1 MSLPPTVLLVA
12 WAWAF
17 ARTLLV
23 EVPLVVLL
31 VRALRSGDR
40 PTLPRAALAALL
52 GSALTHPLLWFVWSR
67 VVEDY
72 HRYLLSGE
80 LLVVA
85 IEALLL
91 WGLARPLSL
100 RRCLGIS
107 LVVNGASMA
116 VGWGW
121 NTLAG

>member
-1 MSLPPTVLLVA
+1 VSLPPDALLAA

-17 ARTLLV
+17 GRTLLV
-23 EVPLVVLL
+23 EVPLVLLL
-31 VRALRSGDR
+31 VWALRDGER
-40 PTLPRAALAALL
+40 PTLSRAALAAMI
-52 GSALTHPLLWFVWSR
+52 GSAVTHPLLWFAWSR
-67 VVEDY
+67 VVHDY
-72 HRYLLSGE
+72 SSYLLSGE

-91 WGLARPLSL
+91 WWLARPLPL

-107 LVVNGASMA
+107 LVVNGASIA

-121 NTLAG
+121 NTLSG

>member
-1 MSLPPTVLLVA
+1 MPPTVLLVA

-17 ARTLLV
+17 VRTLLV

-31 VRALRSGDR
+31 VRALRSGTQ
-40 PTLPRAALAALL
+40 PTLSRAGLVALL
-52 GSALTHPLLWFVWSR
+52 GSAVTHPLLWFVWPL
-67 VVEDY
+67 VVQDY

-85 IEALLL
+85 LEALLL
-91 WGLARPLSL
+91 WALLRPLSL
-100 RRCLGIS
+100 RRCLGVS

-116 VGWGW
+116 IGWGW
-121 NTLAG
+121 NTLVG